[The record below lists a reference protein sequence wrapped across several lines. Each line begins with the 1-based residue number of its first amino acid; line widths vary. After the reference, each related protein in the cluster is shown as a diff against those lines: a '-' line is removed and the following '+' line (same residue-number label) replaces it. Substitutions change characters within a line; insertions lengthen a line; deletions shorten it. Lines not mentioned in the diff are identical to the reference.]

1 MMRKVIANL
10 IALSVICSAMVACEG
25 LFMPPASEDDLYNAA
40 GNESFVEN
48 PLVNTNATR
57 IWTTPE
63 APDADAPVRISFTA
77 GKESPLRGYKGEVYA
92 HIGILEYGTWKFV
105 QAEWTE
111 NLDKCRFTPDVDN
124 PNTWHL
130 ELKPSIRE

>member
-1 MMRKVIANL
+1 MIRKVITNL

-25 LFMPPASEDDLYNAA
+25 LFTPPVSEEDLYNAA

-63 APDADAPVRISFTA
+63 TPDADAPDRKSV
-77 GKESPLRGYKGEVYA
+77 V
-92 HIGILEYGTWKFV
+92 
-105 QAEWTE
+105 
-111 NLDKCRFTPDVDN
+111 
-124 PNTWHL
+124 
-130 ELKPSIRE
+130 